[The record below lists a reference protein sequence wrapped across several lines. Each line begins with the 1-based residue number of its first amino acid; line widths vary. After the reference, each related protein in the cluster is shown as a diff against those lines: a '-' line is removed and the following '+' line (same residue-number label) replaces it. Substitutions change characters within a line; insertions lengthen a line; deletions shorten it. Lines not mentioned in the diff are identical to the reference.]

1 MHRKYNFLF
10 DYRSGNRYKINQ
22 SRLSDGHG
30 TPITGIVLTNTY
42 NSNESRGIEMQRLA
56 SNNVEYPE
64 EWELQDEVLELR
76 VLTRHSDEW
85 SKVAR
90 QFNVTLPQKYIVK
103 IERIQ
108 NKWLWEKYYQHR
120 DRMKRK
126 NDRVINEKFLFHGTR
141 NTLPSNIYK
150 DEEGFD
156 MRFGRAGMWGNG
168 NYFAVNASYSDDYA
182 YRRPDG
188 TQQMFLA
195 KVLTGRSIELP
206 PHSTLRLPPKG
217 QGNMRYD
224 TVNGETNGSRVY
236 IAYSNDKAYP
246 FYLISYN
253 NS

>member
-1 MHRKYNFLF
+1 M
-10 DYRSGNRYKINQ
+10 
-22 SRLSDGHG
+22 
-30 TPITGIVLTNTY
+30 
-42 NSNESRGIEMQRLA
+42 EMAELA
-56 SNNVEYPE
+56 SKNVVYPE
-64 EWELQDEVLELR
+64 EWELQDEEVELKVLA
-76 VLTRHSDEW
+76 RHCNEW
-85 SKVAR
+85 SKVAQ

-126 NDRVINEKFLFHGTR
+126 NDGKINEKLLFHGTR
-141 NTLPSNIYK
+141 NTLPSSIYN

-156 MRFGRAGMWGNG
+156 MRFGRAGMWGKG

-182 YRRPDG
+182 HRRHDG
-188 TQQMFLA
+188 TRATQQMFLA
-195 KVLTGRSIELP
+195 KVLTGRSIELQP
-206 PHSTLRLPPKG
+206 DNTLCLPPIM
-217 QGNMRYD
+217 QGNTRYD

-236 IAYSNDKAYP
+236 ITYSNDKAYP